1 MRKIVKLGR
10 TIVISMMIAG
20 GLTACGGGLF
30 TPDKEPTEDDILLGQ
45 SGRTLWETGLQ
56 YVKIV
61 NRDVVGGAN
70 EHPESLTSDQVRTV
84 LSSLYVVEEKLF
96 KTTEAP
102 LFSRS
107 ELQILSTALSSGFAQ
122 AQSNEDINFVSI
134 GSHSGAIA
142 KEKKTTTGRVFIS
155 DGRLNIVFGL
165 IHELYRD
172 KDIATGTEIDRRL
185 HPLLPGK
192 RSFDSEPE
200 VRVALDKGQSY
211 YLDPKTGKERSNW
224 IVIDIATVLAT
235 AQERKAG
242 DTGTVTPELLED
254 VARSKQDSA
263 NLRHDVGSMKEIIF
277 EMSEE
282 IESLKKQLE
291 TLKE

>member
-10 TIVISMMIAG
+10 VIVISMLITS

-30 TPDKEPTEDDILLGQ
+30 KADKEPTEDDILLGQ
-45 SGRTLWETGLQ
+45 SGRTLWESGLQ
-56 YVKIV
+56 YVKVV

-70 EHPESLTSDQVRTV
+70 EHPESLTSDQMRTV

-96 KTTEAP
+96 KTREAP
-102 LFSRS
+102 LFARS
-107 ELQILSTALSSGFAQ
+107 ELQILSTALSSGFGQ
-122 AQSNEDINFVSI
+122 VQSNEDINFVSI
-134 GSHSGAIA
+134 GSHSGSIA

-155 DGRLNIVFGL
+155 DGRLNIIFGL
-165 IHELYRD
+165 VHEIYRK
-172 KDIATGTEIDRRL
+172 KDIATGAEIDRRL
-185 HPLLPGK
+185 YPLLPGK
-192 RSFDSEPE
+192 RSFDSNPA

-211 YLDPKTGKERSNW
+211 YLDPKTGEERSNW
-224 IVIDIATVLAT
+224 IVIDIATILAT
-235 AQERKAG
+235 AKERKAVN
-242 DTGTVTPELLED
+242 TGSVTPELLED
-254 VARSKQDSA
+254 VARSKQDAA

-282 IESLKKQLE
+282 IDNLKKQLE